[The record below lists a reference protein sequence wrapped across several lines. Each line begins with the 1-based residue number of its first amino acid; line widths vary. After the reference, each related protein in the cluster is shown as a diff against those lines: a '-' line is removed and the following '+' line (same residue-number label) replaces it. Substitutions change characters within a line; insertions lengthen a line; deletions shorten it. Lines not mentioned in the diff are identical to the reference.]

1 MTRVIAGAARGR
13 RLRVPPSGTRPTSDR
28 AREGLFSSVESALR
42 TLSGRRVLDL
52 YAGSGAVGAEALSRG
67 AVEALLVE
75 NDPAAAEI
83 ARANL
88 DVVGRPGGSVSR
100 TSVEALAGTPAP
112 GPAYDL
118 VFADPPYALPADELR
133 SVLADLLANGWLVGA
148 LKKDS
153 QRRAGGSA
161 RPRLD
166 RGGRPGRRRA
176 VDPGRPLG
184 VAAGHHAPIANGA
197 MARARFGTVA
207 PPGPPE

>member
-13 RLRVPPSGTRPTSDR
+13 RLRVPPAGTRPTSDR

-75 NDPAAAEI
+75 NDHAAAEI

-88 DVVGRPGGSVSR
+88 DVVGRPGGTVNR

-118 VFADPPYALPADELR
+118 VFADPPYALPADDLK
-133 SVLADLLANGWLVGA
+133 SVLADLLAHGWIA
-148 LKKDS
+148 
-153 QRRAGGSA
+153 
-161 RPRLD
+161 
-166 RGGRPGRRRA
+166 
-176 VDPGRPLG
+176 
-184 VAAGHHAPIANGA
+184 AAGLVVVERSTRDDPWEW
-197 MARARFGTVA
+197 
-207 PPGPPE
+207 PPGITADRERRYGEGTLWYGRAASPPE